1 MLPAPKMT
9 LLSRLKNELSPSQ
22 AHFLALVRTRVADT
36 AVGAGQSEV
45 VQIRVD
51 AEVYDL
57 ATDEYV
63 AGFERSP
70 VRQRV
75 SAECLR
81 STACV
86 SESVGER
93 LAESA
98 AALAKTLASMVERV
112 YGKTAG
118 G

>member
-1 MLPAPKMT
+1 MT

-22 AHFLALVRTRVADT
+22 AHLLAFVRTRIADT
-36 AVGAGQSEV
+36 AGAGQSAV
-45 VQIRVD
+45 VQIRLD
-51 AEVYDL
+51 AELYDL
-57 ATDEYV
+57 ATDQYV
-63 AGFERSP
+63 TGFETPP

-86 SESVGER
+86 SETVGER
-93 LAESA
+93 LGESA
-98 AALAKTLASMVERV
+98 SALAKTLASMVERV